1 MTVAGDSNGVYRWKV
16 HSNISDDFV
25 VSAAGS
31 SLVIPEVKEGR
42 VSSRILSGVALPT
55 KNALLLAFPEVF
67 AAGAIGKFLTKVLA
81 IGIIK

>member
-1 MTVAGDSNGVYRWKV
+1 MFGNRINRIFFIKFRLGLFCSHGDR
-16 HSNISDDFV
+16 
-25 VSAAGS
+25 
-31 SLVIPEVKEGR
+31 GR